1 MHFTEKAHRWKQ
13 GYLIDKPDI
22 SWEELTEALYKRYDC
37 TSIRKLVRE
46 FNKLVHTSTVEKYQE
61 RFEDLRARMLYL
73 NPTLSEEHFI
83 QSYISG
89 LKEELVPLIDISN
102 PTTLEEVYEQA
113 KLHEQALAIMWRR
126 TRMISKPSGV
136 QHQGYNTPRA
146 AAQGHSSRPTE
157 KRIVNQIPLATEY

>member
-46 FNKLVHTSTVEKYQE
+46 FNKLVQTSTVEKYQE

-126 TRMISKPSGV
+126 NRMISKPSGV

-157 KRIVNQIPLATEY
+157 KRRE